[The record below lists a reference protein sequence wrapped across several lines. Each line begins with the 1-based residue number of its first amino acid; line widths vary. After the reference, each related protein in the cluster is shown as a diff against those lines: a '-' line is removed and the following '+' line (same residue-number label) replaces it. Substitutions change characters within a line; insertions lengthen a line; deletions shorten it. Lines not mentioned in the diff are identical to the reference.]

1 MYRLLIV
8 DDERATLNGL
18 CNYIPWDQMGFIVE
32 GSAANGKA
40 ALAYLEN
47 HTVDVLL
54 SDIRM
59 PVMDGLEAT
68 RRIRSSTDPDGS
80 SIPIVAMTANSF
92 KEDSDA
98 AAQAGMTGFVSKPV
112 DMAYLLDV
120 LKQNL
125 SK

>member
-59 PVMDGLEAT
+59 PVMDGIEL
-68 RRIRSSTDPDGS
+68 
-80 SIPIVAMTANSF
+80 VARVR
-92 KEDSDA
+92 EL
-98 AAQAGMTGFVSKPV
+98 GY
-112 DMAYLLDV
+112 DMECVFLSAHRDFEYAKKGLQYGVLD
-120 LKQNL
+120 
-125 SK
+125 

>member
-59 PVMDGLEAT
+59 PVMDG
-68 RRIRSSTDPDGS
+68 RKGPG
-80 SIPIVAMTANSF
+80 
-92 KEDSDA
+92 
-98 AAQAGMTGFVSKPV
+98 AGV
-112 DMAYLLDV
+112 
-120 LKQNL
+120 
-125 SK
+125 